1 MGYLS
6 RKWASSVVGRS
17 TKVLSAR
24 DQKKIYGV
32 ILIQISMALLDLIGV
47 AIFGILGTLAVS
59 GIKSQQP
66 RDRVGQVINYLGL

>member
-1 MGYLS
+1 
-6 RKWASSVVGRS
+6 
-17 TKVLSAR
+17 
-24 DQKKIYGV
+24 
-32 ILIQISMALLDLIGV
+32 MALLDLIGV